1 MRVDVTGERFGRLV
15 AISHRIVVSENGRSS
30 TRWTCRCDCGNQT
43 EVLLTNLKNGN
54 CTSCGC
60 WRKERASNLNASH
73 GMSNSREYAAW
84 GAMISRCHNPNAQAA
99 QNYGQRG
106 IVVCDR
112 WRSSFETFYAD
123 MGPRPS
129 DQHSIE
135 RRDVNGNYEPGNC
148 YWATTADQAMNRRNT
163 LYVEYQG
170 RTITLKDLATLVDI
184 PYAKLYERIYRLGQ
198 SVEKAT
204 SLR

>member
-1 MRVDVTGERFGRLV
+1 MRVDITGQRFGRLV
-15 AISHRIVVSENGRSS
+15 ATSYRVVISENGRSS
-30 TRWTCRCDCGNQT
+30 TRWTCRCDCGNST
-43 EVLLTNLKNGN
+43 EVLLSNLKNGN

-60 WRKERASNLNASH
+60 FRRDRAGGLNATH
-73 GMSNSREYAAW
+73 GLSNTREYAAW
-84 GAMISRCHNPNAQAA
+84 GAMVSRCHNPNAQAA
-99 QNYGQRG
+99 HNYGQRG

-112 WRSSFETFYAD
+112 WRNSFEAFYAD

-148 YWATTADQAMNRRNT
+148 YWATTAEQAMNRRNT
-163 LYVEYQG
+163 LYVEYKG
-170 RTITLKDLATLVDI
+170 ETMTLKDLAVLVNI
-184 PYAKLYERIYRLGQ
+184 PYAKLYERIYRHGQ

-204 SLR
+204 SQR